1 MFSSHVSLVTVVEPV
16 SEMVSQ
22 PKIFVKT
29 NKQMNFGHTRVST
42 HSPSKNNLCNL
53 NQEKPQ
59 APTDAKNMRYLEP
72 ELLEGL
78 RMPEEE
84 LAEMVKQATGEGR
97 LCSGSS
103 KDSTECSGKET
114 EISQSNQGMG
124 CIKGWEPRHA
134 GAVQWKCRQN

>member
-1 MFSSHVSLVTVVEPV
+1 
-16 SEMVSQ
+16 
-22 PKIFVKT
+22 
-29 NKQMNFGHTRVST
+29 MNFGHSRVST

-59 APTDAKNMRYLEP
+59 APTDTKNMGYLEP

-97 LCSGSS
+97 LHTGSS
-103 KDSTECSGKET
+103 KDSTECSGKDS
-114 EISQSNQGMG
+114 EISEQPRYGMYKGMG
-124 CIKGWEPRHA
+124 T
-134 GAVQWKCRQN
+134 